1 MKTGLK
7 LLVIFTFF
15 LFNTTSSIAQG
26 NQLTQEQ
33 NEMMKTQIEIYFD
46 KLELTDEQKP
56 KFEAIIKRFALQ
68 FVQLKESNEGRLSK
82 YKTYKTLSE
91 NRFEAMKAI
100 LSKSQFEDYL
110 VLQKQV
116 QQQMIQKKMK

>member
-1 MKTGLK
+1 MKTSLK

-15 LFNTTSSIAQG
+15 LFNTRSTIAQD

-33 NEMMKTQIEIYFD
+33 NEMMHTQIEIYFD
-46 KLELTDEQKP
+46 KLELTEDLKP
-56 KFEAIIKRFALQ
+56 KFEAIIKRYALQ
-68 FVQLKESNEGRLSK
+68 FVQLKESDEGRLSK
-82 YKTYKTLSE
+82 YKTYKNLSE
-91 NRFEAMKAI
+91 NRIEDMKAI

-116 QQQMIQKKMK
+116 QQQMIQKNIK

>member
-1 MKTGLK
+1 MTTSLK

-15 LFNTTSSIAQG
+15 IFNTTSSIAQD
-26 NQLTQEQ
+26 NQLSPKQ

-46 KLELTDEQKP
+46 KLELTNDQKP
-56 KFEAIIKRFALQ
+56 KFEAIIKRYALQ

-82 YKTYKTLSE
+82 YKTYKTLSK
-91 NRFEAMKAI
+91 NRIEEMKAI
-100 LSKSQFEDYL
+100 LSEGQFEDYL

-116 QQQMIQKKMK
+116 QQQMIQKNMK

>member
-1 MKTGLK
+1 MKTSLK
-7 LLVIFTFF
+7 FLVIFTFF
-15 LFNTTSSIAQG
+15 LFNTTSSIAQD
-26 NQLTQEQ
+26 NQLSPKQ

-56 KFEAIIKRFALQ
+56 KFEAIIKRYALQ

-82 YKTYKTLSE
+82 YKTYKTLNE
-91 NRFEAMKAI
+91 NRIEDMKAI

-116 QQQMIQKKMK
+116 QQQMIQKNMK